1 MILHTQK
8 SQQGVTLIMSLVI
21 LVTLTLIGLSSMQ
34 GSRTELAMAGNLRES
49 DLTFQAAEV
58 GLKSAE
64 NYLTATTSASI
75 FNSGTANGLWA
86 ETDDDPDYF
95 DDANTWAIL
104 ARTGDS
110 IPHVT
115 SPPLYVIKYLGERS
129 NLGGGIIN
137 INNISNQQPGKIVSN
152 YRSTSRGV
160 GRTGNSFRYLQ
171 SYFGIEY

>member
-1 MILHTQK
+1 MILQPQK

-49 DLTFQAAEV
+49 DLTFQLAEV
-58 GLKSAE
+58 GLKDAETFIASTNSSAG
-64 NYLTATTSASI
+64 
-75 FNSGTANGLWA
+75 FNNATANGLWD
-86 ETDDDPDYF
+86 ENDDDPDYF
-95 DDANTWAIL
+95 DELTTWNL
-104 ARTGDS
+104 ARTS
-110 IPHVT
+110 TT
-115 SPPLYVIKYLGERS
+115 SLPSGLTQPLYVVKFLGERS

-152 YRSTSRGV
+152 YRSTSRSV

-171 SYFGIEY
+171 SYFGVEY